1 MKTVSKLRNNKVLL
15 SRAENLIFH
24 TLNTAL
30 MLLLAI
36 ITLYPFWN
44 TIAVSFN
51 EALDT
56 IRGGISLLP
65 RKFTT
70 YNYKVI
76 FSTGTIF
83 HAFWVSVSR
92 TVINMVTS
100 VFFTTMIAYVLSRKN
115 FMLRKPFTI
124 LLVLSMYVN
133 AGLIPT
139 YFLMKNL
146 HLINSFFVYIVPG
159 IVYAFNFVVI
169 RTYLNTIPESIIESV
184 RIDGGTDFTIFLKI
198 ILPLS
203 RPVLATIGLFVAV
216 GSWNMWFDTMIYNSG
231 NVDLHT
237 LQYKLM
243 EYLQSSQSQSR
254 SAADVGAMAMSNSAS
269 VVTPISI
276 RAAITVIAALPILLV
291 YPFMQRHFI
300 TGLNV
305 GGVKE

>member
-1 MKTVSKLRNNKVLL
+1 MKKFNTNL
-15 SRAENLIFH
+15 SRAENIIFNIMN
-24 TLNTAL
+24 TLF
-30 MLLLAI
+30 MILLSF

-56 IRGGISLLP
+56 IRGGITFFP
-65 RKFTT
+65 RKWTI

-76 FSTGTIF
+76 FSTGAIF
-83 HAFWVSVSR
+83 HAFLISAAR
-92 TVINMVTS
+92 TVINMVTG
-100 VFFTTMIAYVLSRKN
+100 VFFTTMIAYVLSRRN
-115 FMLRKPFTI
+115 FSFRKPFTV

-146 HLINSFFVYIVPG
+146 GLIRSFMVYIVPG
-159 IVYAFNFVVI
+159 VIQAFNFVVI
-169 RTYLNTIPESIIESV
+169 RTYLQTIPESIIESV
-184 RIDGGTDFTIFLKI
+184 RIDGGSDYLIFWKI

-231 NVDLHT
+231 NAELHT

-243 EYLQSSQSQSR
+243 QYLQSSQAQSR
-254 SAADVGAMAMSNSAS
+254 SASDVGSMALSQTSS
-269 VVTPISI
+269 VVTPVSI
-276 RAAITVIAALPILLV
+276 RAAITVIAALPILVV

-300 TGLNV
+300 SGLNV